1 MDVASIEAGE
11 ACPIPADVLMVLYRS
26 EAEVAVD
33 LARALPNHVRAR
45 LALHCYSRAHLRP
58 LGLAIAGSCN
68 PGDLERLAGM
78 TGKVLAEQSAG
89 GTRRFGMH
97 DVRSSSKAPISLAKS
112 AA

>member
-11 ACPIPADVLMVLYRS
+11 ECPIPADVLMVLYRS
-26 EAEVAVD
+26 KAEVAVD
-33 LARALPNHVRAR
+33 LARTLPNHVRAR

-58 LGLAIAGSCN
+58 LGLAIAGSCS
-68 PGDLERLAGM
+68 PGDLERVAGM

-89 GTRRFGMH
+89 RERSFGMH
-97 DVRSSSKAPISLAKS
+97 DVRSGSKAPISLAKS